1 MLLSY
6 SSVLLVDTGK
16 ILLSVRIHDL
26 NEPHIHP
33 STCSSTLR
41 TSFKSGRFLTIFFLL
56 SDVSK
61 KLCNSWHIVYISI
74 QNPISFF
81 RSILTR
87 CYFSQFSFFEYEILH
102 IQKRKIRL
110 WNRLT
115 QNHSDHSFISFSF
128 LDFATRSIIP

>member
-26 NEPHIHP
+26 NESHIHP

-41 TSFKSGRFLTIFFLL
+41 TSFKSGRFLTIFFWL
-56 SDVSK
+56 SYVSK

-74 QNPISFF
+74 QNPISLF
-81 RSILTR
+81 RSILTK
-87 CYFSQFSFFEYEILH
+87 CYFSQFSFFEFLNMEYSIFKKGKFDFEIYF
-102 IQKRKIRL
+102 ITRI
-110 WNRLT
+110 T
-115 QNHSDHSFISFSF
+115 QVLFHF
-128 LDFATRSIIP
+128 LFWTWLPDQ

>member
-26 NEPHIHP
+26 NESHIHP

-41 TSFKSGRFLTIFFLL
+41 TSFKSGRFLTIFFWL
-56 SDVSK
+56 SYVSK

-81 RSILTR
+81 RSILTK
-87 CYFSQFSFFEYEILH
+87 CYFSQFSFFEFLNMEYSIFKKGKFDFEIYF
-102 IQKRKIRL
+102 ITRI
-110 WNRLT
+110 T
-115 QNHSDHSFISFSF
+115 QVLFHF
-128 LDFATRSIIP
+128 LFWT

>member
-26 NEPHIHP
+26 NESHIHP

-41 TSFKSGRFLTIFFLL
+41 TSFKSGRFLTIFFWL
-56 SDVSK
+56 SYVSK

-81 RSILTR
+81 RSDVIFLNFPFLNMEYSIFKKGKFDFEIYFITR
-87 CYFSQFSFFEYEILH
+87 I
-102 IQKRKIRL
+102 
-110 WNRLT
+110 T
-115 QNHSDHSFISFSF
+115 QVLFHF
-128 LDFATRSIIP
+128 LFWT

>member
-26 NEPHIHP
+26 NESHIHP

-41 TSFKSGRFLTIFFLL
+41 TSFKSGRFLTIFFWL
-56 SDVSK
+56 SYVSK

-74 QNPISFF
+74 PVSYTHL
-81 RSILTR
+81 RAHETR
-87 CYFSQFSFFEYEILH
+87 HDLVC
-102 IQKRKIRL
+102 RL
-110 WNRLT
+110 L
-115 QNHSDHSFISFSF
+115 
-128 LDFATRSIIP
+128 LEKKKK

>member
-26 NEPHIHP
+26 NESHIHP

-41 TSFKSGRFLTIFFLL
+41 TSFKSGRFLTIFFWL
-56 SDVSK
+56 SYVSK

-74 QNPISFF
+74 QNPISLF
-81 RSILTR
+81 RSILTK
-87 CYFSQFSFFEYEILH
+87 CYFSQFSFFEFLNMEYSIFKKGKFDFEIYF
-102 IQKRKIRL
+102 ITRI
-110 WNRLT
+110 T
-115 QNHSDHSFISFSF
+115 QVLFHFLFWILLSDQ
-128 LDFATRSIIP
+128 

>member
-26 NEPHIHP
+26 NESHIHP

-41 TSFKSGRFLTIFFLL
+41 TSFKSGRFLTIFFWL
-56 SDVSK
+56 SYVSK

-81 RSILTR
+81 RSDVIFLNFPFLNMGYSIFKKGKFDFEIYFITWITQVLFHFLFWIL
-87 CYFSQFSFFEYEILH
+87 L
-102 IQKRKIRL
+102 
-110 WNRLT
+110 
-115 QNHSDHSFISFSF
+115 SDQ
-128 LDFATRSIIP
+128 

>member
-26 NEPHIHP
+26 NESHIHP

-41 TSFKSGRFLTIFFLL
+41 TSFKSGRFLTIFFWL
-56 SDVSK
+56 SYVSK

-74 QNPISFF
+74 QNPISLF
-81 RSILTR
+81 RSILTK
-87 CYFSQFSFFEYEILH
+87 CYFSQFSFFEFLNMEYSIFKKGKFDFEIYF
-102 IQKRKIRL
+102 ITRI
-110 WNRLT
+110 T
-115 QNHSDHSFISFSF
+115 QVLFHF
-128 LDFATRSIIP
+128 LFWT